1 MARLVIECQD
11 SEGNKVLFESS
22 EKEGKEL
29 LETYPSV
36 QAWLA
41 KSGFAQ
47 VKTRSMGGQR
57 PKVKFDGKTCPSCG
71 SRVFDN
77 REKKANGQFSEKSPD
92 FACSNKQ
99 CTGGSK
105 GRNWA
110 VWPGQYEIEGNGS

>member
-11 SEGNKVLFESS
+11 SEGNKVFFESS

-29 LETYPSV
+29 LVTYPSV
-36 QAWLA
+36 QAWLT
-41 KSGFAQ
+41 KNGFTQ
-47 VKTRSMGGQR
+47 VKAQGKRSQR
-57 PKVKFDGKTCPSCG
+57 PKAKFDGKTCPICG
-71 SRVFDN
+71 SKVFDN
-77 REKKANGQFSEKSPD
+77 LEKKASGEYSEKSPD

-110 VWPGQYEIEGNGS
+110 VWPGQYEIEGNSS